1 MYKERNLLM
10 DQVEALIV
18 ELDKTNRALTEGVN
32 AEEKKLSQFKA
43 NFIKNLLEDILFL
56 IDSDGQMNFCMR
68 NGNLIIRNMVE
79 QLIEFLYVLR
89 HQELIEEYFGEKIAK
104 PIPTSVVQLSKE
116 LGKLRFEPERKKIY
130 EMAKDINQIK
140 SSSGEMTLYD
150 LYTMLSETCHNSYF
164 ISWLETVEGI
174 RSGKNEGALSS
185 LQIEF
190 LRVIT
195 GCVLMNALKHSEYF
209 FSC

>member
-18 ELDKTNRALTEGVN
+18 QLDKTNRALTEGVN
-32 AEEKKLSQFKA
+32 TEEKKLLQFKA

-56 IDSDGQMNFCMR
+56 IDSDGQMNFCIR

-89 HQELIEEYFGEKIAK
+89 HQELIEEYFGEKITG
-104 PIPTSVVQLSKE
+104 PIPADVVQLSKG
-116 LGKLRFEPERKKIY
+116 LGKLRFESRRKTIK
-130 EMAKDINQIK
+130 EMAEDINQFK
-140 SSSGEMTLYD
+140 NSSGEMTLYD
-150 LYTMLSETCHNSYF
+150 LYIMLSETCHNSYF
-164 ISWLETVEGI
+164 ISWLETVERI
-174 RSGKNEGALSS
+174 RLGKKEGALSS
-185 LQIEF
+185 LQIEL

-195 GCVLMNALKHSEYF
+195 GCVLIECF
-209 FSC
+209 EI